1 MAINYLKSIDLI
13 ERTVTL
19 LDGTLLP
26 FGHVYSDDNG
36 MTAEIEMPGGDLVLV
51 ALDVSDV
58 QEITCH

>member
-26 FGHVYSDDNG
+26 FGRTEIDDHG
-36 MTAEIEMPGGDLVLV
+36 MAVEVDMPDGGSVLI
-51 ALDVSDV
+51 ALD
-58 QEITCH
+58 ITEEHEVICH